1 MIRGLLLAIGL
12 FLASDA
18 LADLPKTGGS
28 HPTVRVEVE
37 GVGPTQDTARQNGFR
52 KAIEEVVGQVIVSD
66 QEVSGDQLVKDF
78 IGGYSAGYVDD
89 YEILEAEEEKGQWRV
104 LMNVAV
110 ASSKIAQRMQSRGIK
125 TTVVDGQRHQAQL
138 ETQIEERESGDGL
151 ISTVLSS
158 YPEHA
163 FVINSGQTEFKV
175 SNTRSPYVEVPYNIT
190 MSKFWIDALNEALS
204 AVAVESKNCNTLTMA
219 VSDQA
224 QVSGYSRAVKN
235 IAQRP
240 CGVAPD
246 MRVFSKG
253 SGWFASA
260 NSYYFND
267 LKTLAMINEELQP
280 KLGQQHIGL
289 QVLLLDAGGNII
301 DRRCTNINTELF
313 IRYNEPNLASVN
325 WNMRERFLRPDIVGQ
340 NNVYGTLRIHIK
352 NLEHVGELAKIKL
365 EVQRTCGY

>member
-1 MIRGLLLAIGL
+1 MIREVLLASGL

-18 LADLPKTGGS
+18 VADLPKTGGS

-37 GVGPTQDTARQNGFR
+37 GFGRTQEEAKQNGFR
-52 KAIEEVVGQVIVSD
+52 TAIEQVVGQLVVSD
-66 QEVSGDQLVKDF
+66 QEVSGDRLVKDF
-78 IGGYSAGYVDD
+78 LGGYSAGYVDD
-89 YEILEAEEEKGQWRV
+89 YELLETEQEQGKWRV

-110 ASSKIAQRMQSRGIK
+110 ASSKIAQRMQSKGTK
-125 TTVVDGQRHQAQL
+125 TTVIDGQRFQAQL
-138 ETQIEERESGDGL
+138 ETQIEERERGDGL
-151 ISTVLSS
+151 ISTVLAS

-163 FVINSGQTEFKV
+163 FVVNSGQTEFKV

-190 MSKFWIDALNEALS
+190 MSKFWITALNEALS
-204 AVAVESKNCNTLTMA
+204 AVAVESKNCSTLTMA

-260 NSYYFND
+260 DSYYFND
-267 LKTLAMINEELQP
+267 LKTLAMINGELQP

-289 QVLLLDAGGNII
+289 QILLLDAGGSVI
-301 DRRCTNINTELF
+301 DRRCANINTELF

-325 WNMRERFLRPDIVGQ
+325 WNVREHFLRPDIVGQ
-340 NNVYGTLRIHIK
+340 NNVYGTLRIHVK
-352 NLEHVGELAKIKL
+352 NLENVGELAKIKL
-365 EVQRTCGY
+365 EIQRTCG